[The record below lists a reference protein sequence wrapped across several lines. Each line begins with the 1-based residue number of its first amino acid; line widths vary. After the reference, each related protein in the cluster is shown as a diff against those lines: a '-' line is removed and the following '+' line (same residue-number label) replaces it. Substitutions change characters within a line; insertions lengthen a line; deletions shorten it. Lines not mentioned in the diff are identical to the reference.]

1 MKLFV
6 RMTFYLSLL
15 FFLVVCQ
22 LLGASDKEKQN
33 SDDAKMVDA
42 IFDNVLTRGD
52 TYKLLDNLCNQIG
65 TRLSGSAGAAK
76 AVAWSKQVM
85 EGYDFDR
92 VFLQDVMVPHWVRG
106 SEAVAVAKNVPGSE
120 NVNLS
125 VIAIGGSVATPANG
139 LTAEVIEVQSLD
151 DVARLGENK
160 VKGRIVFYN
169 RPFEQRNIRTF
180 ESYSGAVDQ
189 RVRGA
194 SQAAKFGAVAIVIRS
209 VTSAFDDVPH
219 TGTLVY
225 ADSIARIPAA
235 ALGVQSA
242 DKLTRILHHQG
253 KVDLFLK
260 MDCKWLPDAPSY
272 NVVGELRGNEFP
284 DEIIVV
290 GGHLDSWDVGQGAHD
305 DGAGSMQ
312 SISALRTL
320 QNLGYHPKHTIRAVL
335 FMNEENGLRG
345 GKKYAELAVKNDE
358 KYIAAM
364 ESDAGGFTPRG
375 FGVTAPD
382 SIVAKIQSWQPY
394 FDKNI
399 ISYIKQGGG
408 GADVGPLH
416 RAFGTPVIGFIP
428 DSQRYFDVHH
438 SENDRFSAVNRRE
451 LELGTGAIAAL
462 IYFIDKY
469 GL

>member
-1 MKLFV
+1 MRLFV
-6 RMTFYLSLL
+6 RITFYLSLL
-15 FFLVVCQ
+15 FFGVFYQ

-33 SDDAKMVDA
+33 SDDSKMIDA
-42 IFDNVLTRGD
+42 IFDDVLTRGD
-52 TYKLLDNLCNQIG
+52 TYKLLDHLCNQIG
-65 TRLSGSAGAAK
+65 TRLSGSEGAAK
-76 AVAWSKQVM
+76 AVDWSKQVM
-85 EGYDFDR
+85 EGYGFDR
-92 VFLQDVMVPHWVRG
+92 VFLQDVMVPHWERG
-106 SEAVAVAKNVPGSE
+106 SKAVALAKNVPGNE
-120 NVNLS
+120 DANLS
-125 VIAIGGSVATPANG
+125 VIAIGGSVATPENG
-139 LTAEVIEVQSLD
+139 VTAEVIEVQSLD
-151 DVARLGENK
+151 DVARLGESK
-160 VKGRIVFYN
+160 VKGKIVFYN
-169 RPFEQRNIRTF
+169 RPFAQRNIRSF

-209 VTSAFDDVPH
+209 VTSALDDVPH

-242 DKLTRILHHQG
+242 DKLTRLLHNQG
-253 KVDLFLK
+253 KVDLFLN

-272 NVVGELRGNEFP
+272 NVVGELRGSEFP

-320 QNLGYHPKHTIRAVL
+320 QKVGYYPKHTIRAVL

-345 GKKYAELAVKNDE
+345 GKKYAELAVKNGE
-358 KYIAAM
+358 KHVAAI

-375 FGVTAPD
+375 FGVSAPD
-382 SIVAKIQSWQPY
+382 SVVAKIQSWQPY

-399 ISYIKQGGG
+399 ISYIKNGGG

-416 RAFGTPVIGFIP
+416 QAFGTPVIGFIP

-438 SENDRFSAVNRRE
+438 SENDRFTTVNRRE